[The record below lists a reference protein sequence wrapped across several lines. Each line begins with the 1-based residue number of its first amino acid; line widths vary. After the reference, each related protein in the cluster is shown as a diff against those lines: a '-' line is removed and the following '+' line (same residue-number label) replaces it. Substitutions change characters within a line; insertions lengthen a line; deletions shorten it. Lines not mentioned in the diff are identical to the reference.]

1 MGPINAECKMVVQYL
16 VYLML
21 SWIIFKYVSYDYIW
35 TYIGSGLKK
44 ENWLKK
50 YKHTDSVEGWFP
62 YSNLLVLIL
71 NPDIIT
77 MKCM

>member
-44 ENWLKK
+44 EN
-50 YKHTDSVEGWFP
+50 
-62 YSNLLVLIL
+62 
-71 NPDIIT
+71 
-77 MKCM
+77 